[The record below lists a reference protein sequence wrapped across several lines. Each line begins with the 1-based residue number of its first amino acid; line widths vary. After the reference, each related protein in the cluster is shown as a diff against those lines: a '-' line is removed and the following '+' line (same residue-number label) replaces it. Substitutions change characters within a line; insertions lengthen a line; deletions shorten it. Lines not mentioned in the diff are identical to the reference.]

1 MPPELL
7 LETYHRFRGEYPDI
21 ALPEDINKEDLG
33 DFFVTL
39 PIGKFNA
46 RSRNKRTYGEKAV
59 RKLVSE
65 VNEKRPTGHW
75 GHPDPKDRSERP
87 PVVQWLAATIDE
99 KSGTAWGKLVPL
111 TTESKE
117 YLRIKRATRSEVGNS
132 LYGDAVMEGDKV
144 VDLTLEYI
152 DLVADSRI
160 VGVPDTAAVPVTT
173 KETIQKEGKQ
183 MPTEFNET
191 TLITELRDERDSGR
205 KTISELE
212 RKVAELAPAAAQ
224 VDALKKFVA
233 EQADVF
239 TSAGITISANGPDF
253 IQVIREMIG
262 KLQGLQ
268 AEKLATQLDGV
279 VTEMVKVEKLRPI
292 VKQLLGAPKSE
303 ADARARVTE
312 ILNQDTIKELAAAV
326 VREQAGPN
334 AFVAGGNGAHS
345 STREEAIK
353 NAETNAKARGV

>member
-21 ALPEDINKEDLG
+21 PLPDDVNKEDLG

-87 PVVQWLAATIDE
+87 PVVQWLAATVDE
-99 KSGTAWGKLVPL
+99 KSGTAWGKLIPL
-111 TTESKE
+111 TTEAKD
-117 YLRIKRATRSEVGNS
+117 YLRVKRATRSEVGNS

-173 KETIQKEGKQ
+173 KETIQKEGKK

-191 TLITELRDERDSGR
+191 TLITELREERETAR
-205 KTISELE
+205 KNVSELE
-212 RKVAELAPAAAQ
+212 KKVAELQPAASQ
-224 VDALKKFVA
+224 FDALKKFVT

-268 AEKLATQLDGV
+268 AEKLAGQLDGV

-292 VKQLLGAPKSE
+292 VRQLLGAPKSE

-312 ILNQDTIKELAAAV
+312 ILGQESMKELAQAI

-334 AFVAGGNGAHS
+334 AYVPGGDGK
-345 STREEAIK
+345 TRETSEDVDK
-353 NAETNAKARGV
+353 KAKAAAAARGV